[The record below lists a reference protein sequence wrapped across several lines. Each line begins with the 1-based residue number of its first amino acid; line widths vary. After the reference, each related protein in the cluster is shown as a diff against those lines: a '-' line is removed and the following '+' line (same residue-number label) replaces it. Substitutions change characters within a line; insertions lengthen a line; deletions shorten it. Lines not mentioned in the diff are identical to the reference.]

1 MSSGH
6 YDLAAKL
13 KTKRGYLTNQVSHL
27 IKRPELLF
35 MQANLS
41 TKQVN
46 NNKAGCCCSRQ
57 RVLQKQVYREIL
69 ALEICVVN

>member
-1 MSSGH
+1 MSSGQFN
-6 YDLAAKL
+6 LAAKL

-35 MQANLS
+35 TQADLS
-41 TKQVN
+41 TKQVH

-57 RVLQKQVYREIL
+57 RGQKQVYWEIL
-69 ALEICVVN
+69 AFEICVVT

>member
-1 MSSGH
+1 MSSGQFN
-6 YDLAAKL
+6 LAAKL

-35 MQANLS
+35 TQSDLS

-46 NNKAGCCCSRQ
+46 NNKAGCMLLFTAKGSSKTS
-57 RVLQKQVYREIL
+57 LQGNIG
-69 ALEICVVN
+69 A